1 MLFQQYF
8 LLLNSNILYKPLFKK
23 IVIMV
28 IDSLRWDF
36 ISSKIDGIHNT
47 MIFTNRLLEKRFGK
61 LFQVKV
67 DNPTVTMP
75 KIKAITTGTVS
86 NYIDVILNLGETR
99 VSSDNILL
107 QAKNHGHKL
116 IFYGDDTWL
125 QMFTNIFHRSEGT
138 TSFFVND
145 FVEVDNNVTRN
156 IYSELENNNDWSIMI
171 LHYLGLDHIGHVYG
185 PENPLIQSKLKEMDK
200 IINDISSKIIEW
212 NKQNVESLFIICG
225 DHGMKN
231 SGGHGGAT
239 PEEILVPLLMIG
251 GNYSH
256 NNNNLNN
263 KMVNQIDQIDITPTL
278 AVILGLPLPYLNIG
292 VVSLNI
298 INYNLSSAQK
308 LYILYYNGRQV
319 LNHFKKLSNFHLKQC
334 YLNYLKAVQLHIE
347 WINSFNNESNFD
359 NTVSEEIINLY
370 LESLK
375 DMKNLLVQSIIYYNI
390 PLITIAIIL
399 TIQVFFIIIN
409 LNKPMN
415 KVFSLKKYFYF
426 WSFSVAS
433 WFSLNYILINFIND
447 NENSLTFKDSPIA
460 FIVIIFILFNLNIY
474 LMCTKI
480 VFPFKLSVFRINSKF
495 SSLSSNFML
504 YLAVGLHAVSLGSSS
519 FIEEEHQTWYFYWT
533 TFLFIILIYCI
544 KQKSKN
550 ITEENRNNIKI
561 FFLLILHRFL
571 RKLNSTGNKYAN
583 LPDISGWLKESKYS
597 DIFMTLLVIIAL
609 GLILYILLFIF
620 KNDKKQI
627 DAAKR

>member
-1 MLFQQYF
+1 MNSSSKNQYNNLLFIYAISTVFFTVSFF
-8 LLLNSNILYKPLFKK
+8 LFGFFPLTSLNDNDKFASMNDLPKSINKTLLNSNILYKPLFKK

-399 TIQVFFIIIN
+399 TIQGN
-409 LNKPMN
+409 
-415 KVFSLKKYFYF
+415 S
-426 WSFSVAS
+426 
-433 WFSLNYILINFIND
+433 
-447 NENSLTFKDSPIA
+447 NSLATIDVAASCIGLETYRIYIA
-460 FIVIIFILFNLNIY
+460 ALFI
-474 LMCTKI
+474 C
-480 VFPFKLSVFRINSKF
+480 INTF
-495 SSLSSNFML
+495 SSPV
-504 YLAVGLHAVSLGSSS
+504 LA
-519 FIEEEHQTWYFYWT
+519 Y
-533 TFLFIILIYCI
+533 
-544 KQKSKN
+544 
-550 ITEENRNNIKI
+550 
-561 FFLLILHRFL
+561 LILVF
-571 RKLNSTGNKYAN
+571 KITLNDTSN
-583 LPDISGWLKESKYS
+583 
-597 DIFMTLLVIIAL
+597 TLE
-609 GLILYILLFIF
+609 
-620 KNDKKQI
+620 
-627 DAAKR
+627 